1 MQKRLISSLVLLCV
15 LTAFSVF
22 FAFLRVPFLGNLV
35 SPYDSSKNPV
45 NIVFKYGY
53 DYRNELNTFNGTF
66 TKDLI
71 IDGTATT
78 RLILSQE
85 ELSQIQR
92 KLFDIG
98 FYDFPNIFPSTG
110 VVTPRADYYL
120 KVQNGSTVKEATWYS
135 DSFSDANTDLQRVES
150 DLNQL
155 YRLITGMIE
164 GKLEFKL
171 LPAANGAYC

>member
-1 MQKRLISSLVLLCV
+1 MQKKLILILVLLSI
-15 LTAFSVF
+15 LTALMVF

-35 SPYDSSKNPV
+35 SPYDSSKNPI
-45 NIVFKYGY
+45 NIVFRYGY

-66 TKDLI
+66 TKDLV

-85 ELSQIQR
+85 ELNQIQS
-92 KLFDIG
+92 KLSDIG

-120 KVQNGSTVKEATWYS
+120 KVQNGSTVNEVTWYS
-135 DSFSDANTDLQRVES
+135 DSFNDANTGPQQVES

-155 YRLITGMIE
+155 YSLITGMIE
-164 GKLEFKL
+164 GKLEYKL
-171 LPAANGAYC
+171 LPTANGAYC

>member
-1 MQKRLISSLVLLCV
+1 LQKKLIPILVMLSV
-15 LTAFSVF
+15 LTALIVV

-66 TKDLI
+66 TKDLV

-78 RLILSQE
+78 RLVLSLQE
-85 ELSQIQR
+85 LNQIHK
-92 KLFDIG
+92 KLTDIG
-98 FYDFPNIFPSTG
+98 FYEYPETFPSAG

-120 KVQNGSTVKEATWYS
+120 KVQKGSAIKEVTWCS
-135 DSFSDANTDLQRVES
+135 DSFIDANTSSQQVES
-150 DLNQL
+150 NLHELCDLMTN
-155 YRLITGMIE
+155 MIE
-164 GKLEFKL
+164 GKLEYKL
-171 LPAANGAYC
+171 LPPANGAYC

>member
-1 MQKRLISSLVLLCV
+1 MQKRLISSLVLLCF
-15 LTAFSVF
+15 LAALSVF
-22 FAFLRVPFLGNLV
+22 IAFLRVPFLGNLV

-66 TKDLI
+66 TKDLV

-92 KLFDIG
+92 KLFYIG
-98 FYDFPNIFPSTG
+98 FYDFPKIFSSTG

-120 KVQNGSTVKEATWYS
+120 KVQNGNTVKEVTWYS
-135 DSFSDANTDLQRVES
+135 DSFLEANTDLQQAES
-150 DLNQL
+150 NLTQL
-155 YRLITGMIE
+155 YKLITSMIE
-164 GKLEFKL
+164 GRLEYKL
-171 LPAANGAYC
+171 LPPANGAYC